1 MKWKLNPKKQGWL
14 DVIESCYV
22 VRVFFFCRHSP
33 RFDYWPSGL
42 LSYSFMGYVVEVQEE
57 KHLEFKY
64 T

>member
-1 MKWKLNPKKQGWL
+1 METESEKAGLARCYKKLVRG
-14 DVIESCYV
+14 
-22 VRVFFFCRHSP
+22 RVFFFRRHFP

-42 LSYSFMGYVVEVQEE
+42 LNYGFMGYVVEVQEE